1 MGMGQSSSL
10 KSLSRSDQVQQG
22 VEELRQWLCDR
33 LQLGWAN
40 APNREEWERITAH
53 MIDAQAPGL
62 ARRMRSLAQLAADGF
77 PPTFFEELGELWLLL
92 EGYQQRQS
100 LPESLLNEVRS
111 QLGWTQRKA
120 DLRQRPGLWD
130 HWVVVGQVRGQEA
143 TGATTLNLQRTWLWG
158 LQQHR
163 FALLLDY
170 VHHRQALP
178 SDLSPGSSWTA
189 ELVFYDA
196 ALPQRAILK
205 HPQATSTP
213 PVHLPGYPDIEQ
225 GLSAYAEAL
234 AVSPWCDRIPLSLH
248 QIQPLNA
255 GRQLRDSS
263 GQSLPLSPDFQ
274 QGWQLMALSGGQPL
288 SLFGEWDGCSYLP
301 LAVISPERLV
311 SFSSCL
317 RSSDPA

>member
-1 MGMGQSSSL
+1 MVMGKSSSL
-10 KSLSRSDQVQQG
+10 KSLSRAAQVQQG

-40 APNREEWERITAH
+40 PPSPQEWELITAH

-62 ARRMRSLAQLAADGF
+62 ARRARSLAQLAAAGF
-77 PPTFFEELGELWLLL
+77 PPGFFEELGELWLLL

-120 DLRQRPGLWD
+120 DLKQRPGQWD
-130 HWVVVGQVRGQEA
+130 HWVVLGQVRGQEA
-143 TGATTLNLQRTWLWG
+143 TGATTLKLQRTWLWG
-158 LQQHR
+158 LQQQR

-170 VHHRQALP
+170 VHHRQSLP
-178 SDLSPGSSWTA
+178 SDLFPGSSWSA
-189 ELVFYDA
+189 SVVFYDA
-196 ALPQRAILK
+196 ANPQRAILK
-205 HPQATSTP
+205 HPQAIATEP
-213 PVHLPGYPDIEQ
+213 FHLPGYPDIEQ
-225 GLSAYAEAL
+225 GLDVYAEAL
-234 AVSPWCDRIPLSLH
+234 AVSPWCDRIPLTLN
-248 QIQPLNA
+248 QILPLNA
-255 GRQLRDSS
+255 GTQLRDSS
-263 GQSLPLSPDFQ
+263 GQTLPLSPQFQ

-288 SLFGEWDGCSYLP
+288 TLFGEWDGHYYLP

-311 SFSSCL
+311 SFTSDL